1 MQADRSNMLKL
12 FRSRRVAIP
21 LLAAGVTLFVA
32 FGGYKPIVGFAMEG
46 MTGFLAGTAG
56 GAESGAGPEPARET
70 RSVDQVAVDQPA
82 PTAVQPGPEMM
93 LAQAQP
99 TVGTAEPAPVQLAQ
113 AGPRG
118 ARPAG
123 RADTLVATSPID
135 PGEPAAD
142 SALRKTVSAYTASFL
157 RDPFYSLVQAGKD
170 RPAKMLDVGR
180 AKMVGSVWG
189 ESGIIA
195 LLEDDSGRS
204 YALKVGDRV
213 LNGRT
218 ISVTPASVTFS
229 LTMFG
234 ISKTVTLELAE
245 EGE

>member
-1 MQADRSNMLKL
+1 MQVDRSNMLKL

-32 FGGYKPIVGFAMEG
+32 FGGYKPIVGFVEEG

-56 GAESGAGPEPARET
+56 GAEHRTAPGPVAGKGSADQPRATAPQREILLAEAEQPAMATQTVPLQVAQATQRAKAAGGGTDTLTATVPARQIEPAGTEGAAGT
-70 RSVDQVAVDQPA
+70 EVAV
-82 PTAVQPGPEMM
+82 
-93 LAQAQP
+93 
-99 TVGTAEPAPVQLAQ
+99 
-113 AGPRG
+113 R
-118 ARPAG
+118 R
-123 RADTLVATSPID
+123 
-135 PGEPAAD
+135 
-142 SALRKTVSAYTASFL
+142 TVSAYTASFL
-157 RDPFYSLVQAGKD
+157 RDPFFSLVQAGKD

-180 AKMVGSVWG
+180 ARMVGSVWG

-213 LNGRT
+213 LNGRA
-218 ISVTPASVTFS
+218 IAVTPASVTFS

>member
-1 MQADRSNMLKL
+1 MQVDRSNMLKL
-12 FRSRRVAIP
+12 FRGRRVAIP
-21 LLAAGVTLFVA
+21 LLAAGVTLFVV
-32 FGGYKPIVGFAMEG
+32 FGGHKAIVGLAMEG

-56 GAESGAGPEPARET
+56 GAENDAALEPVLETQRADDTSAPAPEPQIEMLLAEAEPPADAAQ
-70 RSVDQVAVDQPA
+70 SV
-82 PTAVQPGPEMM
+82 PTQAS
-93 LAQAQP
+93 QAQL
-99 TVGTAEPAPVQLAQ
+99 PA
-113 AGPRG
+113 AGVSPE
-118 ARPAG
+118 
-123 RADTLVATSPID
+123 ADTLVAPVV
-135 PGEPAAD
+135 PPALAPAVAD
-142 SALRKTVSAYTASFL
+142 SSVRRTVSAYTASFL

-170 RPAKMLDVGR
+170 RPAKMLDIGR

-204 YALKVGDRV
+204 YALKVGDKV
-213 LNGRT
+213 MNGRT

-234 ISKTVTLELAE
+234 ITKTVTLELAE